1 MYSEIGYGFIPIL
14 LLLLLLLMMLM
25 MLVVV
30 ASVRILG
37 EYQRGVVFQLGR
49 FSLLESQRAGLI
61 IRDATPGLAT

>member
-14 LLLLLLLMMLM
+14 LLLLMR
-25 MLVVV
+25 VV
-30 ASVRILG
+30 ASVRILR
-37 EYQRGVVFQLGR
+37 EYQRGVVFQRGR